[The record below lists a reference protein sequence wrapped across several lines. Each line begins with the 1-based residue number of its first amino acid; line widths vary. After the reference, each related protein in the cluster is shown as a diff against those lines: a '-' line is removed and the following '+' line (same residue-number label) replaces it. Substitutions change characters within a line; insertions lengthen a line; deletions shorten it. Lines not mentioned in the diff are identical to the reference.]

1 MKNIRQDTFSTFHR
15 LLPAVRKRLILSRR
29 RRLRHGAII
38 AAAVTAL
45 MLVVF
50 IGELFHNIDLGVA
63 NLLYVPS
70 PLSDKIVIVA
80 IDDES
85 LGAYGRS
92 VATWSRQLH
101 ADLVKTLNSAGARVV
116 AFDVIFAE
124 PTDADTVFA
133 EAIRTAQQTGNRT
146 RTVLAIAG
154 KQDAIHAEPG
164 KLIRYDQMLVPVA
177 PLQNAAAIIGHVNLL
192 ADPDSRVRRLPLV
205 VQTPDTQWLSLSA
218 AVYLSYLR
226 IPAAAIPQVVN
237 IAPDTAAITPQRLVP
252 VDHSAQMMINYFG
265 SAKTF
270 PIYSYRAV
278 HEGEVDPAVF
288 QDKIVLVGALNASG
302 ITDRYLV
309 PISLRGEPMAGVE
322 ILANA
327 IETLIQNKPL
337 QPQSHLSEI
346 MNILF
351 MTLLGGLILG
361 QVRWYLSLTI
371 YCVLLIANFLLA
383 SIVFSTLHIVMTL
396 LYPALGLTLV
406 MVGVLIMN
414 IQWEGERR
422 RQIQRLLKSAGHV
435 VEERLVLDD
444 VLRRIAD
451 EIALLLDYPDSGIW
465 LWDDES
471 NQIKLLY
478 WRAPAQA
485 TPPPA
490 IKYTVGKAL
499 IGKQMIVEDTV
510 AAVPLMFQNRP
521 LGAVVAIRDSLP
533 FSQEQLTLFQL
544 FAEQVAPALAN
555 SRLYTNQLRQ
565 RELFEAILG
574 STPDPVIVLGADNQ
588 LIHCNPAAA
597 DLLHIQGELSGQQLV
612 DVARAAQLTDEH
624 LTAIRVGME
633 NKEPFR
639 LELMINRRVFILQG
653 APLRMTESG
662 WVLILN
668 DISPLKELDALKT
681 QMIRMASHDLKSPL
695 GAILGYAELL
705 KTTQLA
711 DFQIQMV
718 NMTEHAA
725 QQMLAII
732 TNILNLE
739 RLKDANL
746 SLVPVDLSLFVCQLV
761 VVYQERAASKQQAI
775 ELRIPDAPV
784 MVQADKQYLHQAIDN
799 LVGNAVK
806 YTPAQGKITVT
817 ISNSNG
823 CARIMVADT
832 GYGIPAQAQA
842 KLFQPFFRARTRATA
857 DIPGSGLGL
866 SLAKAVIEAHQ
877 GKLWFESEEGRGS
890 TFFVE
895 LPIALVTVTPG
906 EQTPD

>member
-1 MKNIRQDTFSTFHR
+1 MKDMRQDTFSTFQR

-29 RRLRHGAII
+29 RRLRHGTII
-38 AAAVTAL
+38 AIVVTAL
-45 MLVVF
+45 MLAVF
-50 IGELFHNIDLGVA
+50 AARLFHSTDLTA
-63 NLLYVPS
+63 SSLLYVPS

-80 IDDES
+80 IDDIS

-92 VATWSRQLH
+92 VAGWSRQLH
-101 ADLVKTLNSAGARVV
+101 ADLVKTLSSAGARVV

-124 PTDADTVFA
+124 STDADAAFA
-133 EAIRTAQQTGNRT
+133 DAIRTAQQTGRRT
-146 RTVLAIAG
+146 RTVLATAG
-154 KQDAIHAEPG
+154 KQDAIHAEPDQ
-164 KLIRYDQMLVPVA
+164 LIRYDQMLVPVA
-177 PLQNAAAIIGHVNLL
+177 PLQDAAAMVGHVNLL
-192 ADPDSRVRRLPLV
+192 ADADSRVRRMPLV
-205 VQTPDTQWLSLSA
+205 IQTPEQRWLSVSA
-218 AVYLSYLR
+218 AIYLSYLR
-226 IPAAAIPQVVN
+226 IPAAAIPQVVT
-237 IAPDTAAITPQRLVP
+237 IEPDMAAITPQRLIP
-252 VDHSAQMMINYFG
+252 VDRSAQMMINYFG
-265 SAKTF
+265 AAKTF

-278 HEGEVDPAVF
+278 HDGEVDLAVF

-327 IETLIQNKPL
+327 VETLIQNKPL
-337 QPQSHLSEI
+337 QPQSQLSEV

-361 QVRWYLSLTI
+361 QMRWYLSLTI
-371 YCVLLIANFLLA
+371 YFALLTANFLLA
-383 SIVFSTLHIVMTL
+383 SVIFSTLHIVVTL

-406 MVGVLIMN
+406 MVGTLIMN

-435 VEERLVLDD
+435 VEERLVLED

-471 NQIKLLY
+471 NQVKLLY
-478 WRAPAQA
+478 WRAPTQA

-499 IGKQMIVEDTV
+499 ISKQLIVEDTM

-521 LGAVVAIRDSLP
+521 LGAVVAIRDALP
-533 FSQEQLTLFQL
+533 FSHEQLTLLQL

-555 SRLYTNQLRQ
+555 SRLYTSQLRQ

-588 LIHCNPAAA
+588 LIHTNPAAV
-597 DLLHIQGELSGQQLV
+597 DLLHVKGELSGRQLT
-612 DVARAAQLTDEH
+612 DVARSVQLTDEH
-624 LTAIRVGME
+624 MTAIRVGME

-639 LELMINRRVFILQG
+639 LELTINRRTFILQG
-653 APLRMTESG
+653 APLRKTESG
-662 WVLILN
+662 WVFVLN
-668 DISPLKELDALKT
+668 DVSPLKELDALKT

-705 KTTQLA
+705 KTTPLS
-711 DFQIQMV
+711 DFQLQMINV
-718 NMTEHAA
+718 TEQAA

-739 RLKDANL
+739 RLKDAQL
-746 SLVPVDLSLFVCQLV
+746 SLVPIDLNRFVDQLV
-761 VVYQERAASKQQAI
+761 AVYQERAASKQQSVV
-775 ELRIPDAPV
+775 LQMPDAAIT
-784 MVQADKQYLHQAIDN
+784 VQADRQYLHQAIDN
-799 LVGNAVK
+799 LIGNAVK

-817 ISNSNG
+817 ISGNNG
-823 CARIMVADT
+823 CAHITVADT
-832 GYGIPAQAQA
+832 GCGIPAQAQA
-842 KLFQPFFRARTRATA
+842 KMFQPFFRARTRATA

-877 GKLWFESEEGRGS
+877 GKLWFESEEERGS

-895 LPIALVTVTPG
+895 LPLAPAAVTPG
-906 EQTPD
+906 AKTPG